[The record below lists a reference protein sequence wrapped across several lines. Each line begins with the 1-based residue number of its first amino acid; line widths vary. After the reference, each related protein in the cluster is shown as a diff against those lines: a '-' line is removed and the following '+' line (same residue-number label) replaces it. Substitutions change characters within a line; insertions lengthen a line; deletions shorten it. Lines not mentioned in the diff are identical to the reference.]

1 MEFVFLLMEEG
12 LEVFNMVKFQNNIAF
27 AEQLDQNDPLK
38 SFRQA
43 FLIPEN
49 ENGKRIYFLGN
60 SLGLQPVT
68 AKNAVDKIFTHW
80 HQEGVESFF
89 RGNEP
94 WLDMHQKLQH
104 DMAPIA
110 GAMPREIT
118 IMNQLTVNIHL
129 MLVSFYRPEGPRR
142 KILMEKKA
150 FPSDQYAVR
159 SYLEHLGMNAD
170 DVIIEINSND
180 EDEVIQDEV
189 IIKTI
194 YEHGEELALV
204 FWGGLN
210 YYSGQVFDMK
220 SITHAAHSV
229 GALAGFDL
237 AHAIGNVALQLHAWK
252 VDFACWCSY
261 KYLNAGPGAVSGSFI
276 HDDHLIDPNIKRLTG
291 WWGYDKE
298 ERFLM
303 KNRFSPE
310 KDASAWQLST
320 PSIIS
325 YACLDASL
333 KIFAEAGWDSIQQK
347 HHLMKEWMVFLLED
361 LKSVSVRI
369 ITPSSRGSQVSLLF
383 SEKGKEIYDILFEK
397 GFMVDWREPNVI
409 RLAPVPLY
417 NQYSEVYYFVETLQQ
432 ALKNLH
438 LQ

>member
-1 MEFVFLLMEEG
+1 MAFAFPLMVEEP
-12 LEVFNMVKFQNNIAF
+12 EAFDMPVFQNNIDF
-27 AEQLDQNDPLK
+27 AEQLDQNDPLR
-38 SFRQA
+38 SFRHS

-49 ENGKRIYFLGN
+49 KTGERVYFLGN

-68 AKNAVDKIFTHW
+68 TRTAVDHIFQQWQH
-80 HQEGVESFF
+80 EGVESFF
-89 RGNEP
+89 RGNYP
-94 WLDMHQKLQH
+94 WLDMHQQLQKA
-104 DMAPIA
+104 MAPIT
-110 GAMPREIT
+110 GALPDEIT
-118 IMNQLTVNIHL
+118 VMNQLTVNIHL
-129 MLVSFYRPEGPRR
+129 MLVSFYRPKGLRK

-159 SYLEHLGMNAD
+159 SYLEHLGMDPNEI
-170 DVIIEINSND
+170 IIEINAAG
-180 EDEVIQDEV
+180 EDEVIANEE
-189 IIKTI
+189 IIKAI
-194 YEHGEELALV
+194 QEIDEELALV

-220 SITHAAHSV
+220 TITEAAHSV
-229 GALAGFDL
+229 GAISGFDL
-237 AHAIGNVALQLHAWK
+237 AHAIGNIPLQLHDWK

-261 KYLNAGPGAVSGSFI
+261 KYLNAGPGAVAGAFI
-276 HDDHLIDPNIKRLTG
+276 HQNHLKDPAMNRLNG

-320 PSIIS
+320 PSILS

-333 KIFAEAGWDSIQQK
+333 KIFAEAGWDAIQQK
-347 HHLMKEWMVFLLED
+347 SRLMKEWMIFLLAE
-361 LKSVSVRI
+361 LKGNHVKC
-369 ITPSSRGSQVSLLF
+369 ITPSSRGAQVSLLF
-383 SEKGKEIYDILFEK
+383 SEKGKEVYDILFEK

-417 NQYSEVYYFVETLQQ
+417 NRYTEVYYFFDTLQQ
-432 ALKNLH
+432 ALKTLH